1 MPICVFRLNLPEG
14 TKVEDEEKRYE
25 ELDIEEEVIEFD
37 DLGGPTTLSCF
48 DPRHTGHPQ
57 RI

>member
-1 MPICVFRLNLPEG
+1 LPEG